1 MSTPVTS
8 TLSSASSGG
17 QLMTTSTNASLETQ
31 SALASGDG
39 RITVAANVVTKIA
52 GLATREV
59 AGVHAMGTGAGRA
72 LGALKE
78 RIPGSTGPVANQGV
92 SAEVGETQVALDLD
106 VVIEYG
112 VSIADLGRS
121 VQRNVK
127 NSVERMTGLQV
138 TEVNVTVGDVFLG
151 ETGQQDAPP
160 PRVQ

>member
-1 MSTPVTS
+1 MSTPS
-8 TLSSASSGG
+8 SSLSRSSSVP
-17 QLMTTSTNASLETQ
+17 LTTSTIASEDTK
-31 SALASGDG
+31 SALASNDG
-39 RITVAANVVTKIA
+39 KISVAESVVTKIA

-59 AGVHAMGTGAGRA
+59 AGVHDMGTGAGRA
-72 LGALKE
+72 LGALRE
-78 RIPGSTGPVANQGV
+78 RIPGSTGPSVTQGV

-127 NSVERMTGLQV
+127 NAVERMTGLQV
-138 TEVNVTVGDVFLG
+138 TEVNVSVGDVYLG
-151 ETGQQDAPP
+151 DASEQDAPP

>member
-1 MSTPVTS
+1 VSTPTPSSVVKSPGTPA
-8 TLSSASSGG
+8 TTTTSASE
-17 QLMTTSTNASLETQ
+17 ETK
-31 SALASGDG
+31 SALASNDG
-39 RITVAANVVTKIA
+39 KISVAESVVTKIA

-59 AGVHAMGTGAGRA
+59 AGVHAMGSGTSRA
-72 LGALKE
+72 FGSLKE
-78 RIPGSTGPVANQGV
+78 RIPGSTGPSITQGV

-127 NSVERMTGLQV
+127 SSVERMTGLQV
-138 TEVNVTVGDVFLG
+138 TEVNVSVGDVFLG
-151 ETGQQDAPP
+151 DPSEQDSTP

>member
-1 MSTPVTS
+1 MSTPVS
-8 TLSSASSGG
+8 SSLSRSSGDA
-17 QLMTTSTNASLETQ
+17 LTTSTTASEGTK

-39 RITVAANVVTKIA
+39 RISVAENVVTKIA

-78 RIPGSTGPVANQGV
+78 RIPGSSGPVANQGV

-127 NSVERMTGLQV
+127 NAVERMTGLEV
-138 TEVNVTVGDVFLG
+138 TEVNVSVGDVFLG
-151 ETGQQDAPP
+151 DQSEQDAPP